1 MKNIQ
6 STKHNNYT
14 LFAYLIIG
22 LHVVANSIWILL
34 NKGPSLYDAAWHTV
48 HAYRIADYFKQFPQI
63 NLFQLFEMNN
73 YHPPLVFWGGAIA
86 ALVTNYSENG
96 VRFVGTIALALTLYY
111 IFQFTKSVTN
121 ARVAF
126 FATVFSSLS
135 IFFYR
140 ESRMFMLDV
149 PLIASIF
156 ATLYYTVK
164 TEYFSKIVPI
174 ILLGI
179 ALGAAMLIKWT
190 ALVFIAPFALW
201 YCYISYKRNTKQVKI
216 IASKVLLI
224 IAIAA
229 FLSLPWY
236 IHVYKD
242 LIAQAS
248 LYSKGE
254 NDDPFGFGS
263 DNLLYYFRSLV
274 QLGISF
280 SGLLLFVYSCYTLF
294 KKKVSYIYT
303 TPIFWTLA
311 IVYGLFTFIVGN
323 KNGRYLM
330 PLVPFLTIIMGIGVD
345 YTLARWRERVVGV
358 FFSIL
363 TIGYLLLAFFVNSF
377 AVPFYPKYEEGVT
390 LPFGLGWVNIYML
403 NTKWEYIKFNSY
415 TDTQSSQAADILV
428 STRAQKGSDIVYF
441 ATSLMPYF
449 QEPTIA
455 IKLAEKQGKAHGGIE
470 HLYTGAQ
477 ILPEDGSVLSEDI
490 LRNYIN
496 KADIVFLMKGQF
508 GYSTGDRSYKPR
520 EQIQNLIL
528 NGNAP
533 QFCKTSEITIEH
545 ADSYNGN
552 GEGNNT
558 VLVYKNTNR
567 LSDIGCK

>member
-14 LFAYLIIG
+14 LFAYLLIG

-201 YCYISYKRNTKQVKI
+201 YCYISYKRNTKQVII

-294 KKKVSYIYT
+294 KKKISYIYT

-345 YTLARWRERVVGV
+345 YTLARWRERVVGA

-363 TIGYLLLAFFVNSF
+363 TIGYLVLAFFVNSF